1 MLQKEF
7 EERVK
12 FEVSADCY
20 HKCIDPE
27 YNASQLDKD
36 EWVKEWKKNGGIQ
49 KAYDWERTNRQLAEK
64 SAKHTQEI
72 LDSVVEERDFY
83 MNQAKEFCDRKEEL
97 DKENETLKS
106 QVDAL
111 NNEAKSIAEFMVKRG
126 TKNNDLS
133 LLHEAA
139 TILGEKDYIDYKL
152 KNNIELNE
160 EDKKIIIRNL
170 K

>member
-1 MLQKEF
+1 MKQEF
-7 EERVK
+7 EERANLK
-12 FEVSADCY
+12 VSLGCY
-20 HKCIDPE
+20 HSLIEPG
-27 YNASQLDKD
+27 YNASKLDKD
-36 EWVKEWKKNGGIQ
+36 EWVKEWKKNGGVQ
-49 KAYDWERTNRQLAEK
+49 AAYDWERTNRQLAEK

-83 MNQAKEFCDRKEEL
+83 INQAKEFCDRKEEL

-126 TKNNDLS
+126 TKNNDLA

-139 TILGEKDYIDYKL
+139 TILGEKAYIEYKL

>member
-20 HKCIDPE
+20 HKCIEPE

-49 KAYDWERTNRQLAEK
+49 KTYDWERTNRQLAEK

-83 MNQAKEFCDRKEEL
+83 MNQAKDSVTEKRRL

-111 NNEAKSIAEFMVKRG
+111 NNEAKSIAELMVKRG
-126 TKNNDLS
+126 TKNNDLA

-139 TILGEKDYIDYKL
+139 TILGEKAYIEYKL

>member
-97 DKENETLKS
+97 DKENETIKS

-126 TKNNDLS
+126 TKNNDLA

-139 TILGEKDYIDYKL
+139 TILGEKAYIEYKL

>member
-20 HKCIDPE
+20 HKCIEPE

-83 MNQAKEFCDRKEEL
+83 NLLAEL
-97 DKENETLKS
+97 
-106 QVDAL
+106 
-111 NNEAKSIAEFMVKRG
+111 I
-126 TKNNDLS
+126 
-133 LLHEAA
+133 
-139 TILGEKDYIDYKL
+139 
-152 KNNIELNE
+152 
-160 EDKKIIIRNL
+160 
-170 K
+170 

>member
-7 EERVK
+7 EDRAK

-20 HKCIDPE
+20 HKCIEPV

-49 KAYDWERTNRQLAEK
+49 KAYNWERTNRQQAEK
-64 SAKHTQEI
+64 EAKAAHEI
-72 LDSVVEERDFY
+72 TKSVAEERDFF
-83 MNQAKEFCDRKEEL
+83 MNQAKEFSDRKEVL
-97 DKENETLKS
+97 DKENETLKN
-106 QVDAL
+106 QVEAL
-111 NNEAKSIAEFMVKRG
+111 NNEAKSIAGFMVKRG
-126 TKNNDLS
+126 TKNNDLA

-139 TILGEKDYIDYKL
+139 SILGEKAYIEYKL

>member
-20 HKCIDPE
+20 HKCIEPE

-49 KAYDWERTNRQLAEK
+49 KAYDWERTNRHLAEK
-64 SAKHTQEI
+64 ETKQTKEAIE
-72 LDSVVEERDFY
+72 SVAEERDSY
-83 MNQAKEFCDRKEEL
+83 MKQAKEFSDKAKEL
-97 DKENETLKS
+97 DKANEVAQS
-106 QVDAL
+106 QAEAL
-111 NNEAKSIAEFMVKRG
+111 NNEIKSLAEFMVKRG
-126 TKNNDLS
+126 TKNNDKA
-133 LLHEAA
+133 LLAEAA
-139 TILGEKDYIDYKL
+139 SILGEKAYISYKL

-160 EDKKIIIRNL
+160 EDKKIILRNL
-170 K
+170 E